1 MFGSYIRRMSK
12 RQAFGVSVAAGLV
25 TTVFIGVLAGWAV
38 GAGVFGMGYAPHSP
52 LTPGPILWSGPSISS
67 APSRPRAKPKSND
80 REVPFWFPDYRDLGT
95 ISAIDA
101 LSDWIKRGDGQWNQL
116 GRTLVATPAIAV
128 LGLYSYLESTIRG
141 LATPG

>member
-1 MFGSYIRRMSK
+1 MSRR
-12 RQAFGVSVAAGLV
+12 QLFGVSVVAGV
-25 TTVFIGVLAGWAV
+25 ITTVLVGIVAGWAV

-52 LTPGPILWSGPSISS
+52 VGPGPITWSGPSISS
-67 APSRPRAKPKSND
+67 APSRPRPRPKSND
-80 REVPFWFPDYRDLGT
+80 PEVPFWFPDYRDLGT
-95 ISAIDA
+95 ISTIDSLA
-101 LSDWIKRGDGQWNQL
+101 EWIKQGDGQWNQL